1 MCEKIYLDFKSRL
14 TEREIDIKIIRCMSV
29 LFFIYMSILSI
40 ILYYN
45 NKFITSIISSLIFI
59 FITLLIVHTYIYTL
73 VKKRNNLKRKDYF
86 KFKRVYMLKEKTK
99 KDIEIL
105 CEVLK
110 ENGVNTRSDVHEVL
124 EFYRALLLRKS
135 KQGIAT
141 ISILSLFLSIFAL
154 IFPSLNY
161 QNEKEVSIAIS
172 IIVAIL
178 LYLVLLCAFIKQVY
192 RSVFYNLSKYYLIE
206 RIEALLLEIWIKQ
219 LI

>member
-1 MCEKIYLDFKSRL
+1 
-14 TEREIDIKIIRCMSV
+14 
-29 LFFIYMSILSI
+29 
-40 ILYYN
+40 
-45 NKFITSIISSLIFI
+45 
-59 FITLLIVHTYIYTL
+59 
-73 VKKRNNLKRKDYF
+73 
-86 KFKRVYMLKEKTK
+86 MLKEKTK

-161 QNEKEVSIAIS
+161 QNEKEVSIAI
-172 IIVAIL
+172 IVAIL

>member
-45 NKFITSIISSLIFI
+45 NKFIISIISSLIFI

-110 ENGVNTRSDVHEVL
+110 ENGVNARSDVHEVL

-154 IFPSLNY
+154 IFTKLKY
-161 QNEKEVSIAIS
+161 KNE
-172 IIVAIL
+172 
-178 LYLVLLCAFIKQVY
+178 
-192 RSVFYNLSKYYLIE
+192 
-206 RIEALLLEIWIKQ
+206 
-219 LI
+219 

>member
-141 ISILSLFLSIFAL
+141 ISILSLFL
-154 IFPSLNY
+154 
-161 QNEKEVSIAIS
+161 
-172 IIVAIL
+172 
-178 LYLVLLCAFIKQVY
+178 
-192 RSVFYNLSKYYLIE
+192 
-206 RIEALLLEIWIKQ
+206 
-219 LI
+219 

>member
-45 NKFITSIISSLIFI
+45 NKFIISIISSLIFI

-110 ENGVNTRSDVHEVL
+110 ENGVNARSDVHEVL

-154 IFPSLNY
+154 IFTSLNY
-161 QNEKEVSIAIS
+161 QNEKVVSIAIS

>member
-29 LFFIYMSILSI
+29 LFFIYISILSI

-141 ISILSLFLSIFAL
+141 ISILSLFL
-154 IFPSLNY
+154 
-161 QNEKEVSIAIS
+161 
-172 IIVAIL
+172 
-178 LYLVLLCAFIKQVY
+178 
-192 RSVFYNLSKYYLIE
+192 
-206 RIEALLLEIWIKQ
+206 
-219 LI
+219 

>member
-1 MCEKIYLDFKSRL
+1 MIMPRFNF
-14 TEREIDIKIIRCMSV
+14 IIKI
-29 LFFIYMSILSI
+29 LF
-40 ILYYN
+40 
-45 NKFITSIISSLIFI
+45 TDSLIW
-59 FITLLIVHTYIYTL
+59 
-73 VKKRNNLKRKDYF
+73 
-86 KFKRVYMLKEKTK
+86 
-99 KDIEIL
+99 
-105 CEVLK
+105 
-110 ENGVNTRSDVHEVL
+110 
-124 EFYRALLLRKS
+124 AL
-135 KQGIAT
+135 
-141 ISILSLFLSIFAL
+141 L